1 MALIEALEFDVSEQV
16 VGEGPDGLELLSL
29 PRTEMLEREVPTYEM
44 LLFSEQGPPGP
55 QGAAGAPGPQGES
68 GHGITFL
75 GELAS
80 TADLP
85 AAGDAGDAFAI
96 AGRIF
101 LRTAAGDWVD
111 AGPVG
116 APGKD
121 GQTHI
126 SADTPNRLRW
136 GSDGGLYVPD
146 DLVPDPLAYYILA
159 KA

>member
-1 MALIEALEFDVSEQV
+1 MTAVLV
-16 VGEGPDGLELLSL
+16 
-29 PRTEMLEREVPTYEM
+29 ERETLVLVEQEPRIQ
-44 LLFSEQGPPGP
+44 LLTEAEQGPPGP
-55 QGAAGAPGPQGES
+55 PGAAGAPGPQGES

-146 DLVPDPLAYYILA
+146 DLAPDPLAYYILA

>member
-1 MALIEALEFDVSEQV
+1 MSDADTMPDTSAPPTTVAAALRARAADS
-16 VGEGPDGLELLSL
+16 
-29 PRTEMLEREVPTYEM
+29 PT
-44 LLFSEQGPPGP
+44 
-55 QGAAGAPGPQGES
+55 
-68 GHGITFL
+68 
-75 GELAS
+75 
-80 TADLP
+80 
-85 AAGDAGDAFAI
+85 
-96 AGRIF
+96 RIF

-121 GQTHI
+121 GQTQI

-146 DLVPDPLAYYILA
+146 DLASDPLAYYILA